1 AAAAFAAGIW
11 TAGRIPLSTAL
22 WGWLAGL
29 LILCTVIAVALAK
42 TQPAYITALL
52 AVLCSGGFA
61 RILAPVVPVT
71 IPPPEF
77 LYDVDSAVEVTGHI
91 TSDGA
96 LLAGRAPRERFD
108 LETEVIRLG
117 DLEFTRP
124 VGIRAT
130 VFARQSDQD
139 QPDEQV
145 AEFPDL
151 AYRDRVRF
159 TA

>member
-1 AAAAFAAGIW
+1 MPNGQNATQPTARRPWFTSPLAWAAAAFAAGIW

-71 IPPPEF
+71 IPPPE
-77 LYDVDSAVEVTGHI
+77 
-91 TSDGA
+91 
-96 LLAGRAPRERFD
+96 
-108 LETEVIRLG
+108 
-117 DLEFTRP
+117 
-124 VGIRAT
+124 
-130 VFARQSDQD
+130 
-139 QPDEQV
+139 
-145 AEFPDL
+145 
-151 AYRDRVRF
+151 
-159 TA
+159 